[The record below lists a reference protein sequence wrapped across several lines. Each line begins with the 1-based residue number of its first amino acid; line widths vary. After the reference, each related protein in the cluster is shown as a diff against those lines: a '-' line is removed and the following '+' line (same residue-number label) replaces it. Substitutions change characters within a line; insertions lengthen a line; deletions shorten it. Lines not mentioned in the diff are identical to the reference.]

1 MKTFE
6 TTLRDGRI
14 VRIMANDAYEAR
26 KKIEELYGHRQCPTL
41 PKIVPH

>member
-6 TTLRDGRI
+6 ATLRDGRI

>member
-6 TTLRDGRI
+6 TTLKDGRI
-14 VRIMANDAYEAR
+14 IRIMANDAYEAR
-26 KKIEELYGHRQCPTL
+26 KKIEELYGHRQCIVL